1 MRKNLQAVDLWKSRE
16 EKLNSSYRRLAVSRL
31 PVNLYSAQA
40 RMQRRAATL
49 LHGIES
55 GTGQWEELDCC
66 QLADDLRGDRTSLH
80 LGGVAGGVALFNEE
94 RNGLIASAGRG
105 TLFITHLEKLPPT
118 AQRVLY
124 RIIET
129 GRYTPVGDPYP
140 RPVSCRFIVASRR
153 PLIELAHSF
162 SMGRELTDLLGRIP
176 LKAEDVIQ
184 AFEAEAVY
192 SAHPGNLAAAS

>member
-1 MRKNLQAVDLWKSRE
+1 MRKNLTALDIWKSRE
-16 EKLNSSYRRLAVSRL
+16 KKLHSSYRRLAVSRL

-80 LGGVAGGVALFNEE
+80 LGGVAGGVALFNQE
-94 RNGLIASAGRG
+94 RNGLIAAAGTG
-105 TLFITHLEKLPPT
+105 TLFITHLEKLAPA

-124 RIIET
+124 RIIES
-129 GRYTPVGDPYP
+129 GRFTPVGDPYP
-140 RPVSCRFIVASRR
+140 RPVSCRFVVASKR
-153 PLIELAHSF
+153 PLVELAHAF
-162 SMGRELTDLLGRIP
+162 AMGRELTDLLGRIS
-176 LKAEDVIQ
+176 LRAEDVVQ
-184 AFEAEAVY
+184 ALEAEEIY
-192 SAHPGNLAAAS
+192 TAHPGNLAAAI